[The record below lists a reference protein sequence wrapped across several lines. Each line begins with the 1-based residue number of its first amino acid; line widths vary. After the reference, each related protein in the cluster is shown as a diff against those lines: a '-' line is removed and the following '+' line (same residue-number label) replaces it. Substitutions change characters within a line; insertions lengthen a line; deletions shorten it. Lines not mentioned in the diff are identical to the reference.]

1 MGTAR
6 RAARL
11 QIGAPIPTTIDERSG
26 TLGED
31 RATLVPTIEEERRR
45 SLIPDERSRMPGAD
59 QAGKRR
65 RRQDDGRGGGG
76 DGGGGREAANH
87 DIGTPILLRRAL
99 SGDGVSVLRTRPL
112 GCFSLNVLYSVF
124 IFYE

>member
-11 QIGAPIPTTIDERSG
+11 QSGAPIPATYERSG
-26 TLGED
+26 TLGAD

-45 SLIPDERSRMPGAD
+45 SLIPDERSRMLGAD

-99 SGDGVSVLRTRPL
+99 SGDGVSVLRTRSL

-124 IFYE
+124 IF